1 MNFRE
6 SASPSPVPSTFL
18 SAVPTC
24 RNSSNTA
31 SAALD
36 EQRYFG
42 PNTSMAIRPAFTA
55 QGQPA

>member
-24 RNSSNTA
+24 RNSSKTA
-31 SAALD
+31 S
-36 EQRYFG
+36 
-42 PNTSMAIRPAFTA
+42 
-55 QGQPA
+55 